1 MKKNTRSKLT
11 VLLAVFSLSLFTASS
26 ANATWGFSGFLG
38 KLFGLVS
45 ADESHSDSK
54 SKSDDKGKKDDKK
67 DDKSKGKDKDDKDK
81 NKGKDD
87 DKDRGHD
94 HDGPGKGHKDHGNGK
109 GKGHNHDH
117 DDDDDDHD
125 WKDGWGKHKDHD
137 DHDWGWKKDWGWGKH
152 KDHDDDDD
160 DHHDDDDDYGNSDG
174 TDVPLVD
181 GNCAI
186 YRAGQHIVVGSVCVT
201 LEGDN
206 LLVDYILED
215 GWQLSEP
222 HLWVGET
229 LDTAPRTSKGSPIPG
244 QFPYTA
250 SVMGVSTH
258 TFTIPVSDLG
268 IDPESYCADPSKL
281 LVGAHGVVSKSG
293 QTESAWAGET
303 RFTKKGNWATY
314 FGVNAECTTDDDDD
328 DDDNGGGGNDPE
340 LPQGCYITNTST
352 ASVPLTFDPFGF
364 AFQNVSLTD
373 AMSPSDVYGSL
384 LLAPSQLGVGFS
396 LVMSPAAGY
405 EIRTVDFY
413 AGAAGTYNSDVELN
427 YSFSTATAPGAG
439 AIWTGTP
446 VSVAVPL
453 IPVTQTSDVAIFA
466 TICEEGVDATP
477 N

>member
-1 MKKNTRSKLT
+1 MNKNTRSKLT

-38 KLFGLVS
+38 KLFGFVS

-54 SKSDDKGKKDDKK
+54 SKDDDKGKKDDKK
-67 DDKSKGKDKDDKDK
+67 DDKSKGKDKDDKG
-81 NKGKDD
+81 KGKDKDD

-94 HDGPGKGHKDHGNGK
+94 HDGPGKGHKDHKGNGY
-109 GKGHNHDH
+109 GHNHDDD

-137 DHDWGWKKDWGWGKH
+137 DDDDDHSWKKKGWGWGWH
-152 KDHDDDDD
+152 GDHDDDDDD
-160 DHHDDDDDYGNSDG
+160 DHHDDDDHGNNDG

-201 LEGDN
+201 LDGDN
-206 LLVDYILED
+206 LLVDYIMEG

-229 LDTAPRTSKGSPIPG
+229 LNTAPRTSKGSPIPG

-250 SVMGVSTH
+250 SVMGVDTY

-314 FGVNAECTTDDDDD
+314 FGVNAECATDDDD
-328 DDDNGGGGNDPE
+328 DDDNGEPP
-340 LPQGCYITNTST
+340 LPQGCYITDTST
-352 ASVPLTFDPFGF
+352 ASVALTFDPFGF
-364 AFQNVSLTD
+364 AFQDVSLTD
-373 AMSPSDVYGSL
+373 AMNSSDKYGNL
-384 LLAPSQLGVGFS
+384 LLAPSQLGGGFS
-396 LVMSPAAGY
+396 LVMSPVAGY

-413 AGAAGTYNSDVELN
+413 VGAAGTYNSDVELN
-427 YSFSTATAPGAG
+427 YSFSTATAPGAD
-439 AIWTGTP
+439 AIWSGSP
-446 VSVAVPL
+446 VSVTVPL

-466 TICEEGVDATP
+466 TDRKSVV
-477 N
+477 